1 MSSPTVAGWVI
12 GWVGL
17 RGRRRVGAPKIS
29 EGTEE
34 SVDAKPANQRWPLS
48 APAEFFAVR
57 CKCAQKSFSDLRVWG
72 EEAMP
77 GLDVTQ
83 RSDNLVL
90 LGTGPDYL
98 LLETSTAS
106 IDRFLSHL

>member
-1 MSSPTVAGWVI
+1 MTEFGVSSPTVAGWVI

-34 SVDAKPANQRWPLS
+34 SVDAKPANQRRPLS

-57 CKCAQKSFSDLRVWG
+57 CKCAQKSFSDSDFCMQ
-72 EEAMP
+72 AMP
-77 GLDVTQ
+77 GLDMIHAWTT
-83 RSDNLVL
+83 LYYWEL
-90 LGTGPDYL
+90 APTTYC
-98 LLETSTAS
+98 
-106 IDRFLSHL
+106 